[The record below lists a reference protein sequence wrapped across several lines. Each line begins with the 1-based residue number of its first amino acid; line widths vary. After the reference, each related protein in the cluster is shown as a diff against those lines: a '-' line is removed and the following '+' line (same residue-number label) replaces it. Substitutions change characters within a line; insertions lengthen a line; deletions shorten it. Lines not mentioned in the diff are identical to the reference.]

1 MFVATLPPLQQ
12 LPAISS
18 THCDIL
24 IDNLMFVAT
33 LPLLQHSPAISTH
46 CDILIY
52 RCSLQPSLCCSTRWL
67 SVLIVIYLYTDVRC
81 NPPFVAAL
89 GGYQYSLRYTDIQMF
104 VATLP
109 PLQQSPA
116 ISTHC

>member
-46 CDILIY
+46 CDILID
-52 RCSLQPSLCCSTRWL
+52 RCSLQPCLCCSTRQ
-67 SVLIVIYLYTDVRC
+67 
-81 NPPFVAAL
+81 AL
-89 GGYQYSLRYTDIQMF
+89 AGYQYSL
-104 VATLP
+104 
-109 PLQQSPA
+109 
-116 ISTHC
+116 